1 MTTGNR
7 LRVVILRVSRTQLV
21 PSPQLSLSLLQRAF
35 SRFSRSL
42 ARSFSFS
49 SSATICFSCT
59 KNSDRLHINRTIGK
73 FVDAFSAMQ
82 VQELQAGMDQ
92 HKRSNFITFHHFIN
106 ISYCLV
112 MTFASCSFCFWGP
125 SFSCANHMS
134 LHISLH
140 MSSHVPVPQSLE
152 ALCDACCLDLVAL
165 QLFHLP
171 VLSTASTTHCSPFLQ
186 DPASTRNL
194 LVRNVRHINVGLEC
208 HGIIAGH

>member
-92 HKRSNFITFHHFIN
+92 HKRSITFHHISSQFITFYQYLVL
-106 ISYCLV
+106 SRDDFCLLQFLFLGSIFF
-112 MTFASCSFCFWGP
+112 MCE
-125 SFSCANHMS
+125 
-134 LHISLH
+134 
-140 MSSHVPVPQSLE
+140 SHVP
-152 ALCDACCLDLVAL
+152 A
-165 QLFHLP
+165 HI
-171 VLSTASTTHCSPFLQ
+171 
-186 DPASTRNL
+186 PAHVITCPCPS
-194 LVRNVRHINVGLEC
+194 EP
-208 HGIIAGH
+208 